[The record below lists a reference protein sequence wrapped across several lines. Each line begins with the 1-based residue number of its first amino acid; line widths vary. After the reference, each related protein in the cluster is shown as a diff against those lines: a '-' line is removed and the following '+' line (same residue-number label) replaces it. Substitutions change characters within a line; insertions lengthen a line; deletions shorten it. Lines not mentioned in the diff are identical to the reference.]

1 MNKKWEILKN
11 GNFSWNQQWFHKIK
25 AIRFD
30 ENSTFSRKKFNKK
43 KGGNRKNCKFSW
55 NQQRFHKANHFDGIS
70 TISRKNVIFWQ
81 FFCFSPQCLFSR
93 RRRSIK
99 HTAHL
104 LVAAMIIW
112 WLFAS
117 SLNNALEIN
126 RAEHQKKS
134 DDDDQVEFK
143 KELLATRSDVEEA
156 ASDPHD
162 FFLASFGKSW
172 FSLLPI
178 DHEFNAKNLEAK
190 RKNLQQDSS
199 HHQKKLC

>member
-1 MNKKWEILKN
+1 MFQWIKKWELKN
-11 GNFSWNQQWFHKIK
+11 RNFPWNQQQSNAFWRKFHV
-25 AIRFD
+25 FTD
-30 ENSTFSRKKFNKK
+30 EIQLK
-43 KGGNRKNCKFSW
+43 KGGNLKKFNFSW

-81 FFCFSPQCLFSR
+81 SFCFSPQCLFSR

-126 RAEHQKKS
+126 RAEHEKKS

-143 KELLATRSDVEEA
+143 NELLATQGSVMLKKQ
-156 ASDPHD
+156 P
-162 FFLASFGKSW
+162 LIITTSF
-172 FSLLPI
+172 
-178 DHEFNAKNLEAK
+178 
-190 RKNLQQDSS
+190 
-199 HHQKKLC
+199 